1 MYTLYDFRYRIH
13 ILCMYTLY
21 NDFKYKNTYLRVC
34 IPYIM
39 TYINIYLRDVYHIR
53 IHIFVYVYL
62 IYKNIFVYVYLNDFK
77 YKNKYLRV
85 CIPYIM
91 TLNIRIHIFV
101 YVYLI

>member
-1 MYTLYDFRYRIH
+1 
-13 ILCMYTLY
+13 MYTLY

-39 TYINIYLRDVYHIR
+39 TLNIR
-53 IHIFVYVYL
+53 IHTSSCMYTLYDFK
-62 IYKNIFVYVYLNDFK
+62 YKNTYLRMYTLYKNKYLRVYNDFK
-77 YKNKYLRV
+77 YKNTYLRV

-91 TLNIRIHIFV
+91 TLNIRIHTFM